1 VNFRALIPWRGL
13 AAALWLTFWSGSLPA
28 ELSSDDYRAGQSIQN
43 GAERARA
50 RAQIEA
56 ERRREAERAEEQ
68 ARERA
73 VEQARLAAALA
84 AQAARRPSGAILTEA
99 RCGACHALDSMA
111 MVRHTSLG
119 WRLTVLRMRYL
130 NGAEISA
137 QDADVIVDYLTQT
150 QGADQSQALLEYG
163 LPGVVLAALASWA
176 LYGMRRRWRNRGG
189 AAGA

>member
-1 VNFRALIPWRGL
+1 MISWRGL
-13 AAALWLTFWSGSLPA
+13 AAALWLTLWSSSLPA
-28 ELSSDDYRAGQSIQN
+28 ELSSDDYRAGQGIQN
-43 GAERARA
+43 EAERARA

-73 VEQARLAAALA
+73 AEQVRLAAALA
-84 AQAARRPSGAILTEA
+84 AQAARRPAGALLTEA

-111 MVRHTSLG
+111 TVRHTSLG

-137 QDADVIVDYLTQT
+137 QDADAIVDYLTQT
-150 QGADQSQALLEYG
+150 QGAGLLQALLEYG
-163 LPGVVLAALASWA
+163 LPGAALAALASWA
-176 LYGMRRRWRNRGG
+176 IHRLRRRRRNHGS